1 MVAPTENTMTEF
13 VIATNN
19 PKKLIEIRRILSPL
33 GIVPVTAAEK
43 GVDLGDVEENGT
55 TFAENAYIK
64 AKAAF
69 DKCGLPVIADD
80 SGLCVDALGG
90 RPGIYSARYGGHD
103 LPYAEKN
110 AMLLDELRD
119 VPDDRRSAHFAC
131 AVCCILRSGEVIA
144 VEGRCEGEIAHAPSG
159 DGGFGYDPIF
169 TVGGRSF
176 ASLSAG
182 EKDSLS
188 HRGNALKLLYN
199 ALRDHK
205 EEL

>member
-1 MVAPTENTMTEF
+1 MKEF

-19 PKKLIEIRRILSPL
+19 KKKLTEIQRILAPL
-33 GIVPVTAAEK
+33 GIVPVTAGEK
-43 GVDLGDVEENGT
+43 GIDLGDVEENGS

-103 LPYAEKN
+103 SPYTVKI
-110 AMLLDELRD
+110 AMLLDELHG
-119 VPDDRRSAHFAC
+119 VPVEQRSAHFSC
-131 AVCCILRSGEVIA
+131 AVCCILKSGEVIA
-144 VEGRCEGEIAHAPSG
+144 VEGRCDGEIAAAPSG
-159 DGGFGYDPIF
+159 DGGFGYDPVF

-176 ASLSAG
+176 ASLSSE
-182 EKDSLS
+182 EKDRLS
-188 HRGNALKLLYN
+188 HRGD
-199 ALRDHK
+199 ALRKLYQELHSRK
-205 EEL
+205 EDL